1 MGGMPLNDM
10 PWWRW
15 RSNVRSALH
24 MLSDPVF
31 QRDVWLAGVD
41 GYGDVTDAVYRL
53 VEDTWLDNWSAEK
66 YVGAIFRDAQEAAL
80 VDTAVLRVL
89 RIMHQVGP
97 DAPVSAYLDLDPA
110 YTQIRVAQGDRGLA
124 ELIGEHTLQFTLGEN
139 IGTPAC
145 RIPSAGFEWRPLR
158 QPIVAEL
165 WDPLAP
171 SAEAPFT
178 TIGKWDATGRDVHF
192 EGHGWVPTRRRGHLG
207 GGGAGVPVAGVLH

>member
-1 MGGMPLNDM
+1 MTVQSSEKSSRRGRRSSRMGGMPLNDM

-24 MLSDPVF
+24 MLSDPAF

-66 YVGAIFRDAQEAAL
+66 YVGTIFRDSQEAAL

-97 DAPVSAYLDLDPA
+97 DAAVSAYLDHPGWDEAVRAARDAHVRLATSDGEDPDA
-110 YTQIRVAQGDRGLA
+110 APR
-124 ELIGEHTLQFTLGEN
+124 TLEVL
-139 IGTPAC
+139 
-145 RIPSAGFEWRPLR
+145 RIL
-158 QPIVAEL
+158 
-165 WDPLAP
+165 
-171 SAEAPFT
+171 
-178 TIGKWDATGRDVHF
+178 
-192 EGHGWVPTRRRGHLG
+192 TR
-207 GGGAGVPVAGVLH
+207 AA

>member
-24 MLSDPVF
+24 MLSDPEF
-31 QRDVWLAGVD
+31 QRNVWLAGQE

-66 YVGAIFRDAQEAAL
+66 YVGTIFRDSQEAAL

-97 DAPVSAYLDLDPA
+97 DAHVSVYLEH
-110 YTQIRVAQGDRGLA
+110 QGWPDAVRA
-124 ELIGEHTLQFTLGEN
+124 
-139 IGTPAC
+139 A
-145 RIPSAGFEWRPLR
+145 
-158 QPIVAEL
+158 
-165 WDPLAP
+165 
-171 SAEAPFT
+171 
-178 TIGKWDATGRDVHF
+178 WDAH
-192 EGHGWVPTRRRGHLG
+192 TRLAASDGDDPDIPPRSLE
-207 GGGAGVPVAGVLH
+207 VLRIMTRAA